1 MAEFIGLE
9 AEQKKKV
16 LEGLD
21 RLRPEERVEV
31 LSQALIDDNL
41 QIRLQAVDRAERLEL
56 SMLYSG
62 LMWSARQPK
71 GGLRSAVVSCFS
83 SLPAAEF
90 RKIVIRE
97 LGSVLT
103 DLRLFALD
111 LLGERGEACDLPNL
125 IPLLGDHKI
134 DVREK
139 ARRTLTRIFS
149 RELSQRRE
157 RQERG
162 ESPAGRHSEEENF
175 AIAVRWLFLLAEGP
189 DQITALAAAENL
201 IDYGCQYPSDFWGR
215 FGRMHLKGREILAR
229 LFLKREDAQ
238 IVGLLFA
245 GLLSEDLKISD
256 KCFALLSKLF
266 QRLGPAAFLEV
277 LRDFDDAKQ
286 ARAARLLASGDML
299 RELVQRFDV
308 IPQNLRNVVFDLL
321 EHVDYR
327 NFSGFLETCL
337 KRQEPQL
344 VYRALQLLIPLGQK
358 NYTSMFLPL
367 LKGQDPEVLLLIL
380 DYIQKNGDISNIPA
394 LSPLLTH
401 EDERV
406 TRSAV
411 ASVFSLSRQHLLG
424 RYQDLSPQARR
435 GIIQLLSRLDSSF
448 IDSLCGDISRL
459 SSMEKIHLVNIL
471 EILGQNSKIHATLLK
486 LSKESDQRIRATV
499 AKALQVFSEARQR
512 IELTQAFLQDDD
524 ARVRANVIE
533 TLDNVE
539 DQAIF
544 DRLTGLTRSP
554 NGRERANAI
563 KKLLDLGYR
572 DFEVSLI
579 QMVEEPD
586 EWTRA
591 SAAWVLGEIEAPHLM
606 HLVEE
611 RMKDPSAVVR
621 ENALMALGK
630 RGTTEQIRGLT
641 EFLEDPDQR
650 VREAARAV
658 MRKRLK
664 LSYEIS

>member
-1 MAEFIGLE
+1 
-9 AEQKKKV
+9 
-16 LEGLD
+16 
-21 RLRPEERVEV
+21 
-31 LSQALIDDNL
+31 
-41 QIRLQAVDRAERLEL
+41 
-56 SMLYSG
+56 ML
-62 LMWSARQPK
+62 
-71 GGLRSAVVSCFS
+71 
-83 SLPAAEF
+83 
-90 RKIVIRE
+90 
-97 LGSVLT
+97 LT
-103 DLRLFALD
+103 
-111 LLGERGEACDLPNL
+111 
-125 IPLLGDHKI
+125 
-134 DVREK
+134 
-139 ARRTLTRIFS
+139 
-149 RELSQRRE
+149 
-157 RQERG
+157 
-162 ESPAGRHSEEENF
+162 
-175 AIAVRWLFLLAEGP
+175 
-189 DQITALAAAENL
+189 
-201 IDYGCQYPSDFWGR
+201 
-215 FGRMHLKGREILAR
+215 
-229 LFLKREDAQ
+229 
-238 IVGLLFA
+238 
-245 GLLSEDLKISD
+245 
-256 KCFALLSKLF
+256 KLF

-277 LRDFDDAKQ
+277 LRDFDDTKQ
-286 ARAARLLASGDML
+286 ARAARLLASGEML

-367 LKGQDPEVLLLIL
+367 LKSQDPEVLLLIL

-435 GIIQLLSRLDSSF
+435 GIVQLLSRLDSSF

-499 AKALQVFSEARQR
+499 AKALQVFTEARQR

-554 NGRERANAI
+554 NSRERANAI

-591 SAAWVLGEIEAPHLM
+591 SAVWVLGEIEAPHLM

-630 RGTTEQIRGLT
+630 RGTIEQVRNLT
-641 EFLEDPDQR
+641 AFLEDPDQR